1 MNEKQKQLERLE
13 SLALAELKR
22 RFFPVDI
29 GAAEIHE
36 LAVWIMKEHRDLAMA
51 VARNEI
57 GHRHRN

>member
-1 MNEKQKQLERLE
+1 MEPQKELEQLE

-22 RFFPVDI
+22 RFPVDI

-57 GHRHRN
+57 GYRHRN

>member
-1 MNEKQKQLERLE
+1 MNEKQKQLEQLE

-22 RFFPVDI
+22 RFPVDI
-29 GAAEIHE
+29 GAAEIRE

-57 GHRHRN
+57 AHRHRN